1 MWPQGRAGSSP
12 APGTTRESIAER
24 LILRCCERQTLKTPS
39 NETRA
44 ILFGLAAVACWSTV
58 ATAFKFSLEFLS
70 TGQLLFYAT
79 LTATIV
85 LVGVAVVRHG
95 IGKLMANLRS
105 EWQVTFIAGALN
117 PVIYYEILF
126 RAYDLL
132 PAQVAMSINYTW
144 AIVLAVMAGLILKQ
158 KMKAVDFAAAFL
170 CYGGV
175 VVIATRGQLV
185 SVGELSS
192 LGIVLALF
200 STVIWAGYWIIN
212 MRDRREPEIGLA
224 LNFLVALPFV
234 ALSCWWFSSF
244 EVSLLGLGSA
254 IYVGIME
261 MALGFL
267 FWSTALRLTSNA
279 SRVSNL
285 IFLSPFLSLVFIYLV
300 LGETIHIATLG
311 GLILIVGGLLWQQ
324 WQHALEK

>member
-1 MWPQGRAGSSP
+1 M
-12 APGTTRESIAER
+12 
-24 LILRCCERQTLKTPS
+24 
-39 NETRA
+39 
-44 ILFGLAAVACWSTV
+44 
-58 ATAFKFSLEFLS
+58 
-70 TGQLLFYAT
+70 LFYAT
-79 LTATIV
+79 LTATII
-85 LVGVAVVRHG
+85 LVGVAIVRQG
-95 IGKLMANLRS
+95 TGALTANLKS
-105 EWQVTFIAGALN
+105 EWKVTLIAGALN

-144 AIVLAVMAGLILKQ
+144 AIVLTVLAALILKQ

-175 VVIATRGQLV
+175 VIIATRGQLV
-185 SVGELSS
+185 SMGELSS
-192 LGIVLALF
+192 SDIVLALL

-224 LNFLVALPFV
+224 LNFLVALPIV

-244 EVSLLGLGSA
+244 EVSLSGLGSA
-254 IYVGIME
+254 IYVGVME

-267 FWSTALRLTSNA
+267 FWSTALRLSSNA

-300 LGETIHIATLG
+300 LGEAIHIATLG

-324 WQHALEK
+324 WLHALEK